1 MTSANFGYNIYKVS
15 NQKVK
20 VLIGKQHRIGNINYG
35 IVGDKM
41 LNDRKKKILQAV
53 IDEYINSAE
62 PVSSGA
68 LVEKY
73 GLNYSSATVRN
84 ELAELEKSGYL
95 DKTHTS
101 SGRIP
106 SEKGYR
112 FYVDELINEE
122 DISLEEIKYIQSKLD
137 EKVNEIED
145 LTKIATS
152 TLSEVTHY
160 TTVAIGPKTTM
171 QIIEEIKFVLLGS
184 RMLMVVIVTDT
195 GLVKE
200 TIIKYDKDITN
211 AQVETLNNLFNTKL
225 KGKPLSKIDKP
236 MEEYIL
242 SEITYSIEV
251 IKPIIEQINKIVEQE
266 EKIYLEGTKKSFD
279 LPEFKSMEV
288 AKNFINLLDTK
299 ELMIDMLNSGV
310 AKDINVYIGD
320 ENDNEN
326 LKDFSIVTFKHTVGD
341 KDLGTIGIIGP
352 KRMDYSKVI
361 SVMKYISNKLNRNE
375 KDEQQ

>member
-1 MTSANFGYNIYKVS
+1 
-15 NQKVK
+15 
-20 VLIGKQHRIGNINYG
+20 
-35 IVGDKM
+35 M

-62 PVSSGA
+62 PVSSVA

-160 TTVAIGPKTTM
+160 TTVAIGPKTAT

-200 TIIKYDKDITN
+200 TIIKYDEDIT
-211 AQVETLNNLFNTKL
+211 QRTSRNTK
-225 KGKPLSKIDKP
+225 
-236 MEEYIL
+236 
-242 SEITYSIEV
+242 
-251 IKPIIEQINKIVEQE
+251 
-266 EKIYLEGTKKSFD
+266 
-279 LPEFKSMEV
+279 
-288 AKNFINLLDTK
+288 
-299 ELMIDMLNSGV
+299 
-310 AKDINVYIGD
+310 
-320 ENDNEN
+320 
-326 LKDFSIVTFKHTVGD
+326 
-341 KDLGTIGIIGP
+341 
-352 KRMDYSKVI
+352 
-361 SVMKYISNKLNRNE
+361 
-375 KDEQQ
+375 

>member
-1 MTSANFGYNIYKVS
+1 
-15 NQKVK
+15 
-20 VLIGKQHRIGNINYG
+20 
-35 IVGDKM
+35 M

-53 IDEYINSAE
+53 IDEYINTAE
-62 PVSSGA
+62 PVSSSA

-84 ELAELEKSGYL
+84 ELAELEKNGYL

-101 SGRIP
+101 SGRVP

-152 TLSEVTHY
+152 TLSEITHY
-160 TTVAIGPKTTM
+160 TTVAIGPKTDM

-200 TIIKYDKDITN
+200 TIIKYDEDVTFN
-211 AQVETLNNLFNTKL
+211 QVETLNNLFNSKL
-225 KGKPLSKIDKP
+225 RGKPLSKIDKP
-236 MEEYIL
+236 MEEYIF
-242 SEITYSIEV
+242 SEINYSIHV
-251 IKPIIEQINKIVEQE
+251 IKPIIEQINKIIEQE
-266 EKIYLEGTKKSFD
+266 EQIYLEGAKKSFD
-279 LPEFKSMEV
+279 LPEFKSLEV
-288 AKNFINLLDTK
+288 AKNFVNLLDTK
-299 ELMIDMLNSGV
+299 ELMLDMLNSGV
-310 AKDINVYIGD
+310 AQDINVYIGD
-320 ENDNEN
+320 ENENEN
-326 LKDFSIVTFKHTVGD
+326 LKDFSIVTFKHTIGD
-341 KDLGTIGIIGP
+341 KELGTIGIIGP

-361 SVMKYISNKLNRNE
+361 SVMKYISNKLN
-375 KDEQQ
+375 KDKEEREE